1 MGGDRRLAA
10 MIGARNFVAREDG
23 IQFKWGARA
32 KNGANAISIDL
43 TPDDTYTVTFW
54 KGRGANT
61 KKVETFDTVYADQ
74 LKRLFETVTG
84 LYLSL

>member
-1 MGGDRRLAA
+1 
-10 MIGARNFVAREDG
+10 
-23 IQFKWGARA
+23 
-32 KNGANAISIDL
+32 
-43 TPDDTYTVTFW
+43 VTFW
-54 KGRGANT
+54 KGRGANI